1 MPQACGTTSRE
12 AKSLKQLMGCHLP
25 YTLAAVLPRLY
36 LKTCSHCKV
45 KGRHLFRESS
55 SRGMCQ
61 MVWTY
66 VECQNCGHKTDV
78 NSLKPL
84 VVDLDG

>member
-1 MPQACGTTSRE
+1 M
-12 AKSLKQLMGCHLP
+12 
-25 YTLAAVLPRLY
+25 AAVLPRMY
-36 LKTCSHCKV
+36 LKTCSNCKV

-61 MVWTY
+61 MIWKY
-66 VECQNCGHKTDV
+66 VECQNCGLKTDV
-78 NSLKPL
+78 NSLRPL